1 MPKNP
6 TYPNEVTL
14 RWTPIQCLTGPS
26 MGRTGLS
33 VKLIV
38 IINVIE

>member
-14 RWTPIQCLTGPS
+14 RWTLIQCVTGPS
-26 MGRTGLS
+26 MEQTGLS

-38 IINVIE
+38 VINVIE